1 MSHVFDLNAF
11 FLSSLSLGVNVKMIS
26 QTEGKSHKIKYTI
39 FIFYSSFWSVYELLT
54 FSLFVSYSA
63 TFSTHSY

>member
-11 FLSSLSLGVNVKMIS
+11 FLSSLSLGVKEMIS
-26 QTEGKSHKIKYTI
+26 QTEEKSHKIKYTI

-54 FSLFVSYSA
+54 FSLFVSYSV